1 MHNLSHLN
9 KLGCLF
15 LFHFFKT
22 SYIPIFGQVYS
33 MVDKTG
39 AASLTT
45 SLGSSLY
52 RSASFLASSAAL
64 FSSSISL
71 LILAFV
77 TELGSISKYRYSTH
91 KYTNLLIW
99 LVWTYFH
106 CMNRIKWDQVLFYAC
121 IAPTWICSL
130 YSLHD
135 YGNLHYYFGIKL
147 KNNCFKHMANL
158 WQSHIYAISFC
169 IKICFSYQIG

>member
-15 LFHFFKT
+15 WFHFFKT

-106 CMNRIKWDQVLFYAC
+106 CMNRIKMGSGFIFCMHSSYLHMQSLF
-121 IAPTWICSL
+121 ID
-130 YSLHD
+130 YSI
-135 YGNLHYYFGIKL
+135 LHYYIGIKL

-158 WQSHIYAISFC
+158 WHIIYAISFC